1 MNIAVGMP
9 VPAFTVHHV
18 SGEHIRMLALLLHDP
33 NPIHFDL
40 AAVAA
45 AGLGDREVNQGG
57 ATMAYLYDML
67 ISWTGSRRS
76 IQRMQCRFLANVFA
90 GDTVVAGGVVT
101 AVRDSPGGGEGPGG
115 REVDCDVWVD
125 IENGARAVSGSATV
139 VLPRRPRPAQG
150 TSWLFTRY

>member
-1 MNIAVGMP
+1 MNIAVGTQ
-9 VPAFTVHHV
+9 VPAFTVRQV
-18 SGEHIRMLALLLHDP
+18 SGGHIRMLALLLHDP

-76 IQRMQCRFLANVFA
+76 IRRMQCRFLANVFA

-101 AVRDSPGGGEGPGG
+101 AVRDGPGVDEVPG
-115 REVDCDVWVD
+115 VREVSGVREVDCDVWVD

-139 VLPRRPRPAQG
+139 VLP
-150 TSWLFTRY
+150 L